1 MSFAIVTQLCDNTN
15 LKRDIYI
22 YRGALIHPSFTFI
35 AFKLK
40 PSKIYITERGPQKTP
55 SGPVGLI
62 LGKANFKI
70 IGSTLK
76 IKFIF
81 VPEQ

>member
-1 MSFAIVTQLCDNTN
+1 MSFAIMTQLYDNTN
-15 LKRDIYI
+15 LKRHI
-22 YRGALIHPSFTFI
+22 YRGALIHPSLTFI

-62 LGKANFKI
+62 LGKVNFKI

-81 VPEQ
+81 VPVQ

>member
-1 MSFAIVTQLCDNTN
+1 MSFAIMTQLCHNTN
-15 LKRDIYI
+15 LKRDIY
-22 YRGALIHPSFTFI
+22 RGALIQPCFTFI

-40 PSKIYITERGPQKTP
+40 PSKICITERGPLKTP

-62 LGKANFKI
+62 LGEANFKT

-81 VPEQ
+81 VPVQ